1 MGKNLVIVESPAK
14 AKTIEKY
21 LGKDFKVKSSF
32 GHIRDLVKGDFGVDI
47 EKGYLPMYEVPADKK
62 KVVADLKE
70 EVKKADV
77 VWLASDEDREGEAIS
92 WHLAEVLDLDQ
103 SKTKRIVFNEIT
115 KTAILKAIE
124 NPRFIDYNLVNA
136 QQARRV
142 LDRLVGFELSPVLW
156 KKVKPQLSA
165 GRVQSVAVRLLV
177 EREKEIQNF
186 NSVSSFRIVSDFQT
200 SDSKKFKAVLL
211 HKPENEKSARS
222 LLEQFK
228 VAQFK
233 VSSVEVKPSKRNPAA
248 PFTTS
253 TLQQEASRKLGY
265 GVTRTMTLAQK
276 LYENG
281 HITYMRTDSTNLS
294 ETAFDASKTKIIE
307 EFGKEYHQRRQYAN
321 KNENAQ
327 EAHEAIRPTDF
338 NVQSAGEDPAQKR
351 LYQLIWKRTV
361 ASQMASADLE
371 RTIINVENN
380 QNSEIF
386 QAKGEVI
393 KFDGFLKLYLESS
406 DEDDTEDES
415 GLLPAMKGGDTVIS
429 LEIEAMEK
437 YSKPAPRYSEASLV
451 KKLEELGIGR
461 PSTYAPTITTI
472 QKRGYVLNE
481 PIEGKE
487 RVYAILKLKEGK
499 IETTEEIEITG
510 ADTNKLYPSEIGRIV
525 TEFLVE
531 HFEQVMDYGFT
542 ASVEK
547 QFDEIAEGLKD
558 WSNMI
563 DSFYIPFHKNV
574 EFTLENAERA
584 SGERLLG
591 VHPENGRNVF
601 VRVGRFGPMAQI
613 GDPDDEDKKFATLQK
628 NHSLETV
635 TLEEVLD
642 LFKLPRKL
650 GLFEDTEI
658 QVNVGRF
665 GPFIMHNKKF
675 VSLPKDEELMEIS
688 YDRCVE
694 LIIEKRKSDDE
705 RRLKT
710 FDEDPDLFVLN
721 GRWGPYIRYKKMNV
735 KIPKDMTV
743 DQITHEVAK
752 DLIANHKPAS
762 PRRGNSKSK

>member
-47 EKGYLPMYEVPADKK
+47 EKGYLPMYEIPVDKK
-62 KVVADLKE
+62 KVVADLRE

-115 KTAILKAIE
+115 QTAILKAIE

-200 SDSKKFKAVLL
+200 SDLKRFKAVLL
-211 HKPENEKSARS
+211 NKPENEKSARS
-222 LLEQFK
+222 LLEQFR

-294 ETAFDASKTKIIE
+294 ETAFDASKAKIIE

-338 NVQSAGEDPAQKR
+338 NIQSAGEDPAQKR

-371 RTIINVENN
+371 RTIINIENN
-380 QNSEIF
+380 QNSEVF

-406 DEDDTEDES
+406 DDDDSEDES
-415 GLLPAMKGGDTVIS
+415 GLLPAMKGGDTVTS

-487 RVYAILKLKEGK
+487 RAYVILKLNDGK

-591 VHPENGRNVF
+591 IHPENGRNVF

-650 GLFEDTEI
+650 GLFEDSEI

-721 GRWGPYIRYKKMNV
+721 GRWGPYIRYKKLNV
-735 KIPKDMTV
+735 KIPKDMAL

-762 PRRGNSKSK
+762 PRRGKSKSK

>member
-47 EKGYLPMYEVPADKK
+47 EKGYLPMYEIPVDKK
-62 KVVADLKE
+62 KVVADLRE
-70 EVKKADV
+70 EAKKADV

-186 NSVSSFRIVSDFQT
+186 NSVSSFRFVSDFQT
-200 SDSKKFKAVLL
+200 SDLKKFKAVLL
-211 HKPENEKSARS
+211 NKPENEKSALS

-228 VAQFK
+228 AAQFK
-233 VSSVEVKPSKRNPAA
+233 VSSVEVKPSKRNPAS

-294 ETAFDASKTKIIE
+294 ETAFDASKTKIEE
-307 EFGKEYHQRRQYAN
+307 EFGKKYHQRRQYAN

-371 RTIINVENN
+371 RTIINIENN

-406 DEDDTEDES
+406 DDDDTEDES
-415 GLLPAMKGGDTVIS
+415 GLLPAMKGGDTVTS

-487 RVYAILKLKEGK
+487 RAYVILKLENGK
-499 IETTEEIEITG
+499 IETTNEIEITG
-510 ADTNKLYPSEIGRIV
+510 ADTNKLYPSEIGKIV

-558 WSNMI
+558 WSKMI

-574 EFTLENAERA
+574 EYTLENAERA

-650 GLFEDTEI
+650 GLFEDSEI

-675 VSLPKDEELMEIS
+675 VSLPKDEELMEIP

-721 GRWGPYIRYKKMNV
+721 GRWGPYIRYKKLNV
-735 KIPKDMTV
+735 KIPKDMAL

-762 PRRGNSKSK
+762 PRRGKSKTK